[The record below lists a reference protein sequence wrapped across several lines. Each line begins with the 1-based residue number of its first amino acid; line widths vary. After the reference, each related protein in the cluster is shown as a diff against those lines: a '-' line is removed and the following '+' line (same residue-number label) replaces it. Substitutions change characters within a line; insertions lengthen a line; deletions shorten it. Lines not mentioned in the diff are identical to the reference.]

1 MTTTHHATQAERSI
15 VFVLNTSADIA
26 FPLFGPKREMDW
38 DPNWQPQF
46 LVPENGDQTAHGSVF
61 LIRGEAQDSVWV
73 MTVYDVDA
81 RLVQYV
87 RVTPGHSVGQLWIS
101 VTPLQAAHSQV
112 KVSYRLTGLS
122 PTGSSF
128 VDKWMNEFPHTGPD
142 WAEVLNHYLQTGR
155 PLLNKLY
162 DVQE

>member
-1 MTTTHHATQAERSI
+1 MTSDSPAAQADRSI
-15 VFVLNTSADIA
+15 VFVLNTSADNA

-38 DPNWQPQF
+38 DPNWH
-46 LVPENGDQTAHGSVF
+46 PEFIAPKTGDQTAEGSVF
-61 LIRGEAQDSVWV
+61 LIRGTPDSVWV
-73 MTVYDVDA
+73 MTVYDVNT

-101 VTPLQAAHSQV
+101 VTPLPPAASQV
-112 KVSYRLTGLS
+112 KVRYRLTGLS

-128 VDKWMNEFPHTGPD
+128 VDKWMSEFPHTGPV
-142 WAEVLNHYLQTGR
+142 WAEVLNHYLRTGQ
-155 PLLNKLY
+155 PLLNKPY